1 MISATR
7 DNEKEDSHGIGI
19 QTVGERR
26 GHCPWL
32 ERVPPQAP
40 DGIFVAVGTCVGD
53 VVAGLAVTAGLFL
66 TGLFLLPRLMPGE
79 DGTP

>member
-1 MISATR
+1 M
-7 DNEKEDSHGIGI
+7 
-19 QTVGERR
+19 
-26 GHCPWL
+26 
-32 ERVPPQAP
+32 PPQAP